1 MINHKQIIQQ
11 KTEPQNTSV
20 IWEDTSKDYPLLKTF
35 RDGKWQTFTN
45 DLTKETINSISKS
58 TPIIIQ
64 AAIPDF
70 EVEEK
75 SAHIKDLIIGNKQ
88 ELEYSLNSKENQPVF
103 LSLYK
108 EKSNAYLYHL
118 LYKPDDTNYD
128 RLHYYAYDNDYYYH
142 IEINLN
148 ENNFDIYGEYVKR
161 PVIKATIDSEYNITT
176 TTPPYS
182 LLETI
187 LGNFLNSPIR
197 DEVYIST
204 NIVSRLGR
212 NGHNFSV
219 KSNFHSS
226 AWINNS
232 YANYYVAESEHFT
245 LGINTNCY
253 LSGEIHSSMD
263 DEDSRTTFKLII
275 GNDIAISPKQELF
288 NDLWN
293 EAAGKY
299 GKYNRI
305 TGYYELNGLTDI
317 TYEQALTIY
326 NERPSAGGYSKIS
339 KGRTNLPLNLGDY
352 RAFAIQLQ
360 DFVSGNSNITI
371 VKFKDNEILSF
382 GNYSFSGARNLTKI
396 DGIIRLYDNT
406 PTYCFMDTEKIS
418 YIRFI
423 VNGNYSLTFQ
433 WCPLLSYESIK
444 FIVDNYENTSA
455 VTFTVHPNTYSYLTG
470 TAEPVAD
477 VGGTADKW
485 KAIVTAAT
493 AKKISF
499 ATIS

>member
-20 IWEDTSKDYPLLKTF
+20 IWEDTSKNYPLLKTF

-45 DLTKETINSISKS
+45 ELTKETIDSINKS
-58 TPIIIQ
+58 IPIIIQ
-64 AAIPDF
+64 AAIPDL
-70 EVEEK
+70 EVEK
-75 SAHIKDLIIGNKQ
+75 SEHLKDLAIINKE
-88 ELEYSLNSKENQPVF
+88 ELKDILLNNKENQPIF
-103 LSLYK
+103 LSLHK
-108 EKSNAYLYHL
+108 EINNTYLYHL
-118 LYKPDDTNYD
+118 LYKPDNSNYD
-128 RLHYYAYDNDYYYH
+128 TLHYYTYDNDYYYH
-142 IEINLN
+142 VLINLN
-148 ENNFDIYGEYVKR
+148 ENNFNIYGEYIKR

-187 LGNFLNSPIR
+187 LDNFLNSPIR

-212 NGHNFSV
+212 NGHNFFI

-293 EAAGKY
+293 EAAGEY
-299 GKYNRI
+299 GKYNRE
-305 TGYYELNGLTDI
+305 TGYYELNGLKDI

-339 KGRTNLPLNLGDY
+339 KGRTNLPLNLGKY
-352 RAFAIQLQ
+352 RAFVVQLQ
-360 DFVSGNSNITI
+360 DFASGNENITI

-382 GNYSFSGARNLTKI
+382 GKYSFRNIINLARI
-396 DGIIRLYDNT
+396 EGSIQLYDNIQ
-406 PTYCFMDTEKIS
+406 TYCFLSSVKIS

-423 VNGNYSLTFQ
+423 VMGNYSVQLQ
-433 WCPLLSYESIK
+433 WCPLLSYDSVK
-444 FIVDNYENTSA
+444 YIVDNYKNTAA

-470 TAEPVAD
+470 TAEPIAD
-477 VGGTADKW
+477 VGGTSDEW
-485 KAIVTAAT
+485 KAILTAAT

-499 ATIS
+499 ATTS

>member
-299 GKYNRI
+299 GTYNRA

-326 NERPSAGGYSKIS
+326 NSRYPVYNKEGV
-339 KGRTNLPLNLGDY
+339 TNLPFKLRIYNSINIVGGY
-352 RAFAIQLQ
+352 FA
-360 DFVSGNSNITI
+360 GNSNIKKVI
-371 VKFKDNEILSF
+371 VDN
-382 GNYSFSGARNLTKI
+382 
-396 DGIIRLYDNT
+396 
-406 PTYCFMDTEKIS
+406 IS
-418 YIRFI
+418 NII
-423 VNGNYSLTFQ
+423 VNTGICNSCSNLESVEMGPVASDIQLEAFTRCVKLKNLKLTMNGSFN
-433 WCPLLSYESIK
+433 CNVTTSPLLSYDSIYY
-444 FIVDNYENTSA
+444 IVNKYKNTSA

-470 TAEPVAD
+470 TAEPIAD
-477 VGGTADKW
+477 VGGTSDEW

-499 ATIS
+499 ATTS